1 MERRASPPDW
11 TGETPVPPAF
21 VFLHTTV
28 AAASIIPSRKMPGP
42 SSALSRVIAI
52 ARILTGVLFFLFGEY
67 KVASREFAHTGF
79 PQYLQGYVQSSAV
92 AFYRPILMLLLPH
105 VVFFGYLVGIV
116 ELAIAA
122 SLILGLWV
130 RPMSI
135 VGALFMLNLFL
146 ATWWE
151 PGHGVAVWRYFG
163 AELDKIPLIFL
174 FAIFYASDAGA
185 TWGLDRPRVRP
196 D

>member
-1 MERRASPPDW
+1 MEVGRPRPSLQM
-11 TGETPVPPAF
+11 F
-21 VFLHTTV
+21 VFLHTTIS
-28 AAASIIPSRKMPGP
+28 AASIIPSRKMPGP
-42 SSALSRVIAI
+42 SSALSRVIAV
-52 ARILTGVLFFLFGEY
+52 ARILTGILFLLFGEY
-67 KVASREFAHTGF
+67 KVASPTFAHAGF
-79 PQYLQGYVQSSAV
+79 PQYLQGYVQGSAV
-92 AFYRPILMLLLPH
+92 AFYRPVLALLLPH

-135 VGALFMLNLFL
+135 VGTLFMLNLAL

-151 PGHGVAVWRYFG
+151 PGHGVAFWRYFG

-174 FAIFYASDAGA
+174 FLIFYAGDAGV
-185 TWGLDRPRVRP
+185 TWGLDRPGVRH